1 MLAVA
6 EHAVP
11 GLSAMAIDE
20 ACTWSRRRTHGSA
33 LVASRG
39 ASTRRRFSVRA
50 ESPLPLVRVRQWRKL
65 ARRGLRFL
73 NSPGFPAE
81 ALCLGG

>member
-39 ASTRRRFSVRA
+39 ASTRRRFFVDA
-50 ESPLPLVRVRQWRKL
+50 ESRYRWCEFANGGNSGAGVCDFEFTRLPRRSLV
-65 ARRGLRFL
+65 
-73 NSPGFPAE
+73 PG
-81 ALCLGG
+81 

>member
-1 MLAVA
+1 MLAVRA
-6 EHAVP
+6 CGARFERDSDRR
-11 GLSAMAIDE
+11 GLY
-20 ACTWSRRRTHGSA
+20 
-33 LVASRG
+33 LVAPADSR
-39 ASTRRRFSVRA
+39 VRA
-50 ESPLPLVRVRQWRKL
+50 GRLTRSVDAQEILRARREPLPLVRVRQWRKL